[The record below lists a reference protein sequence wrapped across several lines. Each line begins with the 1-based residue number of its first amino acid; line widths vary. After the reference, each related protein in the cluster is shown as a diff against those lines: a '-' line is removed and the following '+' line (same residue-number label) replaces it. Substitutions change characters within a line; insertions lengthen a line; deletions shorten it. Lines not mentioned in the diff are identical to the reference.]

1 MKRDSFSIFSITAL
15 MMLSLIFSSC
25 SANPAQSP
33 IPLVTHEN
41 NEIFIN
47 GEFFCR
53 SESLCINRLDSHV
66 LSMTTDDGYINLDA
80 SGNEIKLGDVITNR
94 LVYELSV
101 KDIVDSRLKLRSAPL
116 FVDYDKM
123 MKTLS
128 SYDEA
133 MNLPFKLESDRV
145 SIIYEGMEA
154 ASFMYDSIA
163 VDRKYAPAEGI
174 KCSRWMTGRIGCGT
188 PELIFAGYKDHWA
201 DDSLKIEDFEGRT
214 YIWACIGY
222 DDEAG
227 NRTWYSV
234 IIEETGDAGYK
245 LVCKEKKDKPFSCCD
260 LDSFSRTLAAV

>member
-1 MKRDSFSIFSITAL
+1 MNRDPLAVFSITAL
-15 MMLSLIFSSC
+15 MMLSLIFTSC
-25 SANPAQSP
+25 GLKPAQGP

-80 SGNEIKLGDVITNR
+80 SGNEIRLSDVITNR

-116 FVDYDKM
+116 FVDYDEM
-123 MKTLS
+123 MNTLS

-145 SIIYEGMEA
+145 SIIYEGLDA
-154 ASFMYDSIA
+154 ASFMYHSIA

-174 KCSRWMTGRIGCGT
+174 KCSRWMTGRIGYGT
-188 PELIFAGYKDHWA
+188 PELMFPEYKDHWA
-201 DDSLKIEDFEGRT
+201 EDSLKIEDFEGKT
-214 YIWACIGY
+214 YIWTCIGY

-227 NRTWYSV
+227 KRTYYSV
-234 IIEETGDAGYK
+234 IMEQTGEAGYK
-245 LVCKEKKDKPFSCCD
+245 LVSKEKKDKSFSCCD
-260 LDSFSRTLAAV
+260 LDSFSHMLAEV